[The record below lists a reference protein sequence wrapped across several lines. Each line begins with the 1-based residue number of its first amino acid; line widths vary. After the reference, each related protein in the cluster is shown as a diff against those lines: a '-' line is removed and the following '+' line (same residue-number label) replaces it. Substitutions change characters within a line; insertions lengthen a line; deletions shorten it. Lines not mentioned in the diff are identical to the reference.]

1 MMFRALFALIATLL
15 LQPAPAGADHL
26 VDDSRVDLTA
36 PTAVVDAQRERWRE
50 RLRKAR
56 GTVAEA
62 RVRHTRAED
71 AYGVMRHRPGERG
84 AEKAQ
89 VMTELT
95 NSKSALADAEAALRD
110 LISTARTAGV
120 PPGWMRL
127 PRPDSPAAPP
137 N

>member
-1 MMFRALFALIATLL
+1 MMFRVLFALIATLL
-15 LQPAPAGADHL
+15 LQPAPAGADHI

-62 RVRHTRAED
+62 RVRHTQAED
-71 AYGVMRHRPGERG
+71 AYGVMRHRPSQRG

-89 VMTELT
+89 VMAEITHSESALT
-95 NSKSALADAEAALRD
+95 NAEAALED
-110 LISTARTAGV
+110 LFGAARAAGV
-120 PPGWMRL
+120 PAGWMRV
-127 PRPDSPAAPP
+127 PRAGSPAAPP